1 MIPCVNW
8 PLDGTAPDDC
18 RPEGPGEV
26 WQTPTFQDARFEP
39 PVAANCACRG
49 GCARGRTL
57 NGRLDAHDDYCPWV
71 RGEEIKL
78 DWRPAP
84 AKDLMRSGN
93 VCTTVV
99 V

>member
-1 MIPCVNW
+1 MTW
-8 PLDGTAPDDC
+8 PAWGTSGKRRHFR
-18 RPEGPGEV
+18 RPSSSRPRRPIV
-26 WQTPTFQDARFEP
+26 RV
-39 PVAANCACRG
+39 VAAAPAA
-49 GCARGRTL
+49 ARV

-71 RGEEIKL
+71 RGDKMKL